1 MVPAV
6 RSTSSARWSE
16 NARRGLP
23 GSTMTISP
31 RKIAWLRYDIN
42 TNSLLLAER
51 LVPNFPR
58 AARGTSPKLQ
68 CSAVRMNSAVR
79 VNRWT
84 KSANSSD
91 SIDPPHSTLSFPFC
105 SHGAVVGV
113 QT

>member
-1 MVPAV
+1 MPLEGHRPPPWTATMVPAV

-51 LVPNFPR
+51 LVPNFLR
-58 AARGTSPKLQ
+58 AARATFPKLQ
-68 CSAVRMNSAVR
+68 CSA
-79 VNRWT
+79 
-84 KSANSSD
+84 
-91 SIDPPHSTLSFPFC
+91 
-105 SHGAVVGV
+105 GAHELGDAREPLDEER
-113 QT
+113 